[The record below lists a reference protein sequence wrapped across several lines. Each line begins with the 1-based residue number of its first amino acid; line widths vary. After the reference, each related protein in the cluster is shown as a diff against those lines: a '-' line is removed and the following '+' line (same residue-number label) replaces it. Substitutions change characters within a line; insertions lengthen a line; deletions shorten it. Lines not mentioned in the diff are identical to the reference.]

1 VISWLGTAEGQI
13 VFQAV
18 ADTLDV
24 IGQTRVIE
32 EIALAWLVSE
42 LGTAASG
49 VLQGIERTK
58 KLSETGFVIWR
69 DRCSDWRFL

>member
-1 VISWLGTAEGQI
+1 LGTAEGQI
-13 VFQAV
+13 VLQTV
-18 ADTLDV
+18 ADTLHV

-42 LGTAASG
+42 LSTAVSD